1 MLSRASCC
9 HTACA
14 YSQSAHHH
22 SMFPGL
28 SQQNP
33 SPIENVR
40 ASAHVLFS
48 STVTRHPPS
57 SQVNQRFQRSSPC
70 RPQTQLMFLPPLK
83 PVSCRWAGTTV
94 ATTNFG
100 FRVASVRDAA
110 AAAQLLRASC
120 IYSLCVHGLRL
131 MAQMLCAKQSRGHA
145 LTPGKYFSAALL
157 FNASLVSSRKPAISP
172 SHPHNFH
179 TLRVPHAVL

>member
-9 HTACA
+9 HTASA

-22 SMFPGL
+22 SMHPGL

-110 AAAQLLRASC
+110 LHLLIMCARPTVNGTDALRKAVKRSC
-120 IYSLCVHGLRL
+120 TNARQVFLRCT
-131 MAQMLCAKQSRGHA
+131 AVQR
-145 LTPGKYFSAALL
+145 
-157 FNASLVSSRKPAISP
+157 VSGIIP
-172 SHPHNFH
+172 
-179 TLRVPHAVL
+179 